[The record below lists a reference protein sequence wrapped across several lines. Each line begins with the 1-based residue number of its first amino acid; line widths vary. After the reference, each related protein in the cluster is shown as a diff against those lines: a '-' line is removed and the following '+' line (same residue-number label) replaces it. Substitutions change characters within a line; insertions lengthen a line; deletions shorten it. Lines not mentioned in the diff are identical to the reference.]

1 MESHLSQRKKEH
13 LLLPTLP
20 LMAGISFQS
29 PSIPCVINYH
39 HLLARSLSP
48 SLSLLLFE
56 LCGLL
61 FWEIGEELKILTER
75 MS

>member
-1 MESHLSQRKKEH
+1 MCELAFIVGHPHYNGCYFASKV
-13 LLLPTLP
+13 LP
-20 LMAGISFQS
+20 LPVST
-29 PSIPCVINYH
+29 VTTIN
-39 HLLARSLSP
+39 LTL

-61 FWEIGEELKILTER
+61 FWEDSNALKILTER